1 MIKIVGCKVTLR
13 EVNEEDID
21 ELYYW
26 KYLEEEQAA
35 KKWNGPYIPEIMK
48 TKEQYRI
55 ELMNDNEILPNI
67 PNSLIIEVQGKLIGY
82 VSTYWVDQN
91 TNWLETGIVI
101 YKKDFWNGGYGFE
114 AYKLWL
120 DFLFEATELHRLGMS
135 TWSGNIRMMKV
146 AAKVGMREEARIRKA
161 RIVDGAFFD
170 AIKMGMLREE
180 WVNLKDQ

>member
-1 MIKIVGCKVTLR
+1 MIKIIGCKVTLK
-13 EVNEEDID
+13 EIMDEDVD

-35 KKWNGPYIPEIMK
+35 KKWNGPYIPEEMK
-48 TKEQYRI
+48 TKEQFRK
-55 ELMNDNEILPNI
+55 ELLNDNKILPNV
-67 PNSLIIEVQGKLIGY
+67 PDSLMIEVQGSLIGY
-82 VSTYWVDQN
+82 VSTYWVDKN

-101 YKKDFWNGGYGFE
+101 YDKDYWNGGYGFE
-114 AYKLWL
+114 TYKLWM

-146 AAKVGMREEARIRKA
+146 AAKVGMREEARIRNA
-161 RIVDGAFFD
+161 RNVDGELFD

-180 WVNLKDQ
+180 WEHLKGQ